1 MKETW
6 RFIAEGSLDGQLN
19 MAIDEAILKACGE
32 GKSPPTLRCYGWNGP
47 TLSVGYSQDASRDLD
62 LERCQVMGIPVVT
75 RPTGGRALLHDR
87 EFTYSIVVPVP
98 HPLFP
103 SNLRGAFQKIS
114 SALLLALECM
124 GIERI
129 TMAAIPS
136 PRKLQNKVQSPSCF
150 AALNH
155 WEICWEEKKLLGSA
169 QRRLKRSFL
178 QHGSVWND
186 CDRELMHS
194 LFRFESTQS
203 ADKSLEFHYSHT
215 ATLKEI
221 CSRLI
226 SANEFS
232 QAMRTGFEK
241 AFPIRLI
248 PGELTDYEKKL
259 CGQLLE

>member
-1 MKETW
+1 MKQNW

-32 GKSPPTLRCYGWNGP
+32 GKSPPTIRCYGWSRP
-47 TLSVGYSQDASRDLD
+47 TLSIGYSQDANQDLD

-87 EFTYSIVVPVP
+87 EFTYSIVASVP

-124 GIERI
+124 GIEQV
-129 TMAAIPS
+129 TMAGIS
-136 PRKLQNKVQSPSCF
+136 SSRNLQRRVQSPSCF

-155 WEICWEEKKLLGSA
+155 WEICWGEKKLMGSA
-169 QRRLKRSFL
+169 QRRLKNSFL

-186 CDRELMHS
+186 CDREFMHS

-203 ADKSLEFHYSHT
+203 ADNSLKFHHSHT

-226 SANEFS
+226 SADEFS

-259 CGQLLE
+259 CERFEG